1 MPTSDSGLS
10 FAAEFK
16 LSITRALAHQLM
28 VSLDELTPTALTEEN
43 LERLERRGGVYE
55 LFKDDDVVYVGKAE
69 RNLAHRLRQHKT
81 KISGRENVSVDQ
93 IMFRCLYVDDDLQ
106 AVAPERMLISEYT
119 GRGKAPW
126 NTSGYGNNDPGR
138 NRDHSEVE
146 ATHFDALFPADLS
159 YPLTVRRGNWDAQS
173 LLAKVKSDLP
183 WVLRYADSAQDRQER
198 SNIQVHIPDDTMTA
212 AELLTHIM
220 ERLPS
225 KYQATALPG
234 YVIVYAER
242 ENYPSARRYW
252 YKDTSGTLHVED
264 VSPTFRS

>member
-1 MPTSDSGLS
+1 MPTSESGLS

-28 VSLDELTPTALTEEN
+28 VSLDELTPTFLTEGN
-43 LERLERRGGVYE
+43 LQQLERRGGVYE

-69 RNLAHRLRQHKT
+69 RNLGNRLRQHKT
-81 KISGRENVSVDQ
+81 KISGRRNVSVDQ
-93 IMFRCLYVDDDLQ
+93 MRFRCLYVDDDLQ

-138 NRDHSEVE
+138 NRDHSELD
-146 ATHFDALFPADLS
+146 ADHFDALFPANLNYS
-159 YPLTVRRGNWDAQS
+159 LAVGAGNWNAQS
-173 LLAKVKSDLP
+173 LLARVKRDLP
-183 WVLRYADSAQDRQER
+183 WVLRYRLEAEESEER
-198 SNIQVHIPDDTMTA
+198 SDIQVHIPADTMTA
-212 AELLTHIM
+212 ADLLTRIM

-242 ENYPSARRYW
+242 DNYPSARRYW

-264 VSPTFRS
+264 VRPTFGS